1 MLVSEVPEEASSV
14 PESHKVASD
23 DKWKKKMPKQSQR
36 KICQELKKRSE
47 NAVAFGK
54 SGCVVVDT
62 STMISAIS
70 EKNAT
75 DEKTE

>member
-36 KICQELKKRSE
+36 KICQELKERSK
-47 NAVAFGK
+47 NVVSLGK
-54 SGCVVVDT
+54 SGDVVVDPFDND
-62 STMISAIS
+62 SAIS
-70 EKNAT
+70 EKKSI